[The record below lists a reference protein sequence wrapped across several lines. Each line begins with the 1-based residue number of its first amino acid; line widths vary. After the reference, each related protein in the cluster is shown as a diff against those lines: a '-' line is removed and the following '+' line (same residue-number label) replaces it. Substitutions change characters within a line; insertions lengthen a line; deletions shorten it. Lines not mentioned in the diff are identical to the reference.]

1 MAFTKQQRNKEKFT
15 REYKVREIQK
25 SITKKT
31 RLRKAYLKALKD
43 EGYSVPEA
51 QSQSQVKLSV
61 RDMKEQRLREGKKK
75 LDEKKEI
82 KRQIRKNNVQQ
93 AVDHRQRQIDRL
105 HESKEKFKQRE
116 RRSTQL
122 TQRTRT
128 GQPLMGP
135 KINDLLDK
143 IKKDDTYT
151 R

>member
-31 RLRKAYLKALKD
+31 RLKKAYLKALKD
-43 EGYSVPEA
+43 EGYSVPDA
-51 QSQSQVKLSV
+51 QPQSRARISV

-75 LDEKKEI
+75 IDEKKEI
-82 KRQIRKNNVQQ
+82 KRERRKNSVMQ
-93 AVDHRQRQIDRL
+93 AAEKRQRQMDRIK
-105 HESKEKFKQRE
+105 ESKEKFKQRE
-116 RRSTQL
+116 QRTNRL

-135 KINDLLDK
+135 KIEDLLDK

-151 R
+151 N

>member
-51 QSQSQVKLSV
+51 QSQSHVKMSV

-82 KRQIRKNNVQQ
+82 KRQRRKNNVEQ
-93 AVDHRQRQIDRL
+93 AAEHRQRQIDRL
-105 HESKEKFKQRE
+105 NESKEKFKQRE
-116 RRSTQL
+116 RRSNKL

-135 KINDLLDK
+135 KIDDLLDK